1 VRSLVLL
8 FLLGACS
15 SDRPPPDHDAGEGCA
30 IPFAGDRSKPI
41 EMTLTVLGPDA
52 KSRPL
57 AGGDKVP
64 LIFPPQG
71 GRVIFVGVK
80 ARNLD
85 PCEARI
91 SGVLRD
97 KSTQQI
103 RIDART
109 ATLEPTPDGWVT
121 STDANIASFANVP
134 VCPNQWASTDAFDN
148 VFEMSVT
155 LTDRSGRTLNQKIDV
170 TPECAEP
177 AMRAECLCICK
188 WGYKLGEDCSAADAA
203 AE

>member
-1 VRSLVLL
+1 VRSLLFL
-8 FLLGACS
+8 FLLGCPS
-15 SDRPPPDHDAGEGCA
+15 ETPPGPDAGGECQLA
-30 IPFAGDRSKPI
+30 YAGDPAKPI
-41 EMTLTVLGPDA
+41 EMTLTALGPDSR
-52 KSRPL
+52 SRPL
-57 AGGDKVP
+57 MNGDKVP

-91 SGVLRD
+91 SGALRD
-97 KSTQQI
+97 KSNQQV
-103 RIDART
+103 RLDART
-109 ATLEPTPDGWVT
+109 VNLEPGEGGFVT

-134 VCPNQWASTDAFDN
+134 VCPNQWAASDAFDN
-148 VFEMSVT
+148 VFELVVT
-155 LTDRSGRTLNQKIDV
+155 LTDRSGKKLTQTIDV

-177 AMRAECLCICK
+177 SMRAECLCICK
-188 WGYKLGEDCSAADAA
+188 WGYKLGEECSAADAA